1 MVEKY
6 GKKRKFTT
14 VPSKEMIFTPL
25 ILKSNEVYGSILQS
39 KL

>member
-14 VPSKEMIFTPL
+14 VPLEQMTFTPL
-25 ILKSNEVYGSILQS
+25 ILKSNEVHGSIL
-39 KL
+39 